1 VRAAATLFILRR
13 RVPIL
18 IGIDSAAWL
27 SALYFASGLRFE
39 TLSGSF
45 ELHTA
50 DAVDGVP
57 VFGVLVVGAVA
68 VACHL
73 LLGWAFRL
81 HMGRS
86 ALGSFEEMFLLGSVL
101 FASGVLAASVNAFV
115 SSPFLPRTAPVA
127 ASFIALV
134 FCAWP
139 RALWRTVVLR
149 SSPRGF
155 GPVATPALI
164 VGAGDG
170 ARQLVKSMQRDPEQ
184 HWRPVGFVDDD
195 RAKKH
200 LRFRGLAVLGRIDDL
215 AREAQHAG
223 AATVIVAIPSA
234 DSALISRINDLAM
247 DGGLDIKVLPGVNE
261 VLAGVHHSAVRALA
275 PEDLLGRHQI
285 ETDVESMAHYLT
297 GKRVLVTGAGGS
309 IGSELCR
316 QLMRF
321 SPAEIVKLDRD
332 ESALHSLL
340 LSIYDRAD
348 LEASNVVLADIRDA
362 VRMRQV
368 FEQHRPEVV
377 FHAAALKH
385 VNMLEG
391 HPAEA
396 VKTNVLGTLNV
407 LEAAAEFG
415 VERFVNISTDKA
427 ADPVNVLGYTKR
439 IAEGLT
445 AAFAS
450 APTGVFMSVRFGNV
464 LGTRGSVLRT
474 FESQIASGGPV
485 TVTDPD
491 VTRYFMTI
499 GEAVQLVIQAAA
511 IGKDG
516 EALVLDMGEPVRIA
530 DVAKRL
536 IEQSRRRIDI
546 VYTGLKPGE
555 KLHEVL
561 FGDGELDNRPR
572 HPMVSHV
579 AVPTVAA
586 TQVSSLPL
594 DEPRELVLRSI
605 AKMSLNMTTTTQEF
619 IGS

>member
-1 VRAAATLFILRR
+1 
-13 RVPIL
+13 VPIL
-18 IGIDSAAWL
+18 IAIDSAAWL
-27 SALYFASGLRFE
+27 SALYFACGLRFE
-39 TLSGSF
+39 TLRGSLVF
-45 ELHTA
+45 HTA
-50 DAVDGVP
+50 DAASGIP
-57 VFGVLVVGAVA
+57 VYGVLLIAAVA
-68 VACHL
+68 IACHVM
-73 LLGWAFRL
+73 LGWAFRL

-101 FASGVLAASVNAFV
+101 VASGAVAALVNVVSPASFV
-115 SSPFLPRTAPVA
+115 PRTAPIA

-139 RALWRTVVLR
+139 RALWRVVVLR
-149 SSPRGF
+149 SGPRGF
-155 GPVATPALI
+155 GAVATPALI

-170 ARQLVKSMQRDPEQ
+170 GRQLVQSMQRDPDMN
-184 HWRPVGFVDDD
+184 WRPVGFVDDD
-195 RAKKH
+195 RALKH
-200 LRFRGLAVLGRIDDL
+200 LRYRGLSVLGRIDDL
-215 AREAQHAG
+215 ARLARRAG
-223 AATVIVAIPSA
+223 ASTVIVAIPSA
-234 DSALISRINDLAM
+234 DSALLTRINDLAI
-247 DGGLDIKVLPGVNE
+247 DADLDVKVLPGVNE
-261 VLAGVHHSAVRALA
+261 VLSGVHHSAVRALA

-285 ETDVESMAHYLT
+285 ETDVESMAHYLA

-316 QLMRF
+316 QLLRF
-321 SPAEIVKLDRD
+321 SPAELVKLDRD

-362 VRMRQV
+362 ERMRQI
-368 FEQHRPEVV
+368 FDKHRPEVV

-391 HPAEA
+391 HPSEA

-445 AAFAS
+445 AAFAE
-450 APTGVFMSVRFGNV
+450 APTGVFLSVRFGNV

-485 TVTDPD
+485 TVTDPE

-516 EALVLDMGEPVRIA
+516 EALVLDMGEPVKIA
-530 DVAKRL
+530 DVARRL
-536 IEQSRRRIDI
+536 IEQSRRPISI
-546 VYTGLKPGE
+546 AYTGLKPGE

-561 FGDGELDNRPR
+561 FGKNEDDVRPV

-579 AVPTVAA
+579 HVRPLTKGDVTELYETSDGSDLIRVVA
-586 TQVSSLPL
+586 QVSDS
-594 DEPRELVLRSI
+594 
-605 AKMSLNMTTTTQEF
+605 MSVDWDADARHQ
-619 IGS
+619 IGF